1 MKYGLGPNL
10 PVNYVRINTREGRL
24 KLLVTGGCGF
34 IGSNFIRWL
43 LGVRPDV
50 SLTNLDLL
58 TYAGNP
64 ENLADLE
71 QHPRYR
77 FVRGSICDP
86 EAVDRLAEGVDGIL
100 HFAAES
106 HVDRSLYGPLEFV
119 KTNVEGTT
127 VLLEAARRR
136 KIRRFLLVST
146 DEVYGSLPDTGVFV
160 ESTPLAPSSA
170 YSASKAGADLMTLAY
185 RRTFGLDVVIT
196 RGSNNYGPYQY
207 PEKFVPL
214 FITNALEGRECPLYG
229 DGLNVRDWLHVL
241 DHAKGIWAA
250 FEKGGAGEAYNLGG
264 GNERR
269 NLDVAKAVLAAC
281 GRPESLIT
289 FVSDRPG
296 HDRRYAL
303 DASKALKELGWRPEV
318 PFEKGLAETVAWFRD
333 HADWVARVK
342 SGEYRTYYEKHYG
355 KPVNS

>member
-1 MKYGLGPNL
+1 MKYGLGANL
-10 PVNYVRINTREGRL
+10 PVNYARINTREGRL

-43 LGVRPDV
+43 LEARPDA
-50 SLTNLDLL
+50 SITNLDLL

-64 ENLADLE
+64 ENLADVE
-71 QHPRYR
+71 HHPRYQ
-77 FVRGSICDP
+77 FVRGSINDP
-86 EAVDRLAEGVDGIL
+86 DLVDRLAEGVDGIL

-106 HVDRSLYGPLEFV
+106 QVDRSLYGPLEFV

-127 VLLEAARRR
+127 VLLEAARR
-136 KIRRFLLVST
+136 KKVRRFLLVST
-146 DEVYGSLPDTGVFV
+146 DEVYGSLPETGVFV
-160 ESTPLAPSSA
+160 ETTPLAPSSA
-170 YSASKAGADLMTLAY
+170 YSASKAGSDLMTLAY

-241 DHAKGIWAA
+241 DHGRGIWAA
-250 FEKGGAGEAYNLGG
+250 FEKGRAGEAYNLGG
-264 GNERR
+264 GNERQ
-269 NLDVAKAVLAAC
+269 NVQVAKAVLAAC
-281 GRPESLIT
+281 GRPESLIK
-289 FVSDRPG
+289 FVQDRPG

-303 DASKALKELGWRPEV
+303 DASKARKDLGWSPEV
-318 PFEKGLAETVAWFRD
+318 PFEKGLMETVAWYKS
-333 HADWVARVK
+333 HGEWVARVK
-342 SGEYRTYYEKHYG
+342 SGEYRNYYEKHYG
-355 KPVNS
+355 NAVKS

>member
-1 MKYGLGPNL
+1 
-10 PVNYVRINTREGRL
+10 L

-43 LGVRPDV
+43 LGARPDA
-50 SLTNLDLL
+50 SITNLDLL

-64 ENLADLE
+64 ENLAE
-71 QHPRYR
+71 VEHHPRYR
-77 FVRGSICDP
+77 FVRGSITD
-86 EAVDRLAEGVDGIL
+86 AGLVDGLAQGLDGIL

-106 HVDRSLYGPLEFV
+106 HVDRSLYGPLDFV

-127 VLLEAARRR
+127 VLLEAARRH
-136 KIRRFLLVST
+136 KVRRFLLVST
-146 DEVYGSLPDTGVFV
+146 DEVYGSLPDSGVFV
-160 ESTPLAPSSA
+160 ETTPLAPSSA

-196 RGSNNYGPYQY
+196 RGSNNYGPYQH

-214 FITNALEGRECPLYG
+214 FITNALAGEPCPLYG
-229 DGLNVRDWLHVL
+229 DGLNVRDWLHVM

-250 FEKGGAGEAYNLGG
+250 FERGRAGEAYNLGG

-281 GRPESLIT
+281 GRPESLIK
-289 FVSDRPG
+289 FVADRPG

-303 DASKALKELGWRPEV
+303 DASKAQKELGWRPEV
-318 PFEKGLAETVAWFRD
+318 AFDPGLAETVAWYRS
-333 HADWVARVK
+333 HAEWIAHVK
-342 SGEYRTYYEKHYG
+342 SGEYRHYYEKHYG
-355 KPVNS
+355 GAVKA

>member
-1 MKYGLGPNL
+1 M
-10 PVNYVRINTREGRL
+10 

-43 LGVRPDV
+43 LRTRPDLSV
-50 SLTNLDLL
+50 TNLDLL

-64 ENLADLE
+64 ENLADVE
-71 QHPRYR
+71 ENPRYR
-77 FVRGSICDP
+77 FVKGSICD
-86 EAVDRLAEGVDGIL
+86 ADLVDGLVDGVDGIL

-127 VLLEAARRR
+127 VLLEAARR
-136 KIRRFLLVST
+136 KKVRRFLLVST
-146 DEVYGSLPDTGVFV
+146 DEVYGSLPETGVFV
-160 ESTPLAPSSA
+160 ETTPLAASSA
-170 YSASKAGADLMTLAY
+170 YSASKAAADLMTLAY
-185 RRTFGLDVVIT
+185 RKTFGMDVVIT

-241 DHAKGIWAA
+241 DHGKGIWAA
-250 FEKGGAGEAYNLGG
+250 FEKGRAGEAYNIGG
-264 GNERR
+264 GNERK
-269 NLDVAKAVLAAC
+269 NIEVAKAVLEAC
-281 GRPESLIT
+281 GRTESLIK
-289 FVSDRPG
+289 FVADRPG

-303 DASKALKELGWRPEV
+303 DASKAHRELGWKPEV
-318 PFEKGLAETVAWFRD
+318 PFEKGLIETVAWYKEHRD
-333 HADWVARVK
+333 WAARIK
-342 SGEYRTYYEKHYG
+342 SGEYRNYYQKHYG
-355 KPVNS
+355 KTVKS